1 MANETRDI
9 HRPFALRAATQA
21 DFRAI
26 KSLIHTVGINPTGLD
41 WRRFAVAVK
50 PEGELV
56 GCGQLKPHRDGS
68 HELASIAVI
77 REMRGKGVARA
88 IIERL
93 LTEHTGDVYLT
104 CRASLGPLY
113 RKFGFRTAEVAEM
126 PRYFRTVKRF
136 ANLIQRLGIM
146 EEGLL
151 VMKRE
156 G

>member
-1 MANETRDI
+1 MNETRDI
-9 HRPFALRAATQA
+9 RRSFALRAATRA
-21 DFRAI
+21 DSSAI
-26 KSLIHTVGINPTGLD
+26 KSLIHTVGINPIGLD
-41 WRRFAVAVK
+41 WMRFVIAVK

-77 REMRGKGVARA
+77 REMRGKGVAQA

-93 LTEHTGDVYLT
+93 LAEHTGDLYLT
-104 CRASLGPLY
+104 CRASLGPFY
-113 RKFGFRTAEVAEM
+113 RKFGFRTVEVAEI
-126 PRYFRTVKRF
+126 PPYFRTVMRF

-156 G
+156 E

>member
-1 MANETRDI
+1 MNEMSDI
-9 HRPFALRAATQA
+9 RRSFTLRAATRVDSA
-21 DFRAI
+21 AI

-50 PEGELV
+50 PEGGLV

-68 HELASIAVI
+68 HELASIAVT

-93 LTEHTGDVYLT
+93 LAENSGDLFLT
-104 CRASLGPLY
+104 CRASLEPLY
-113 RKFGFRTAEVAEM
+113 RKFGFHKAEAAEM

-136 ANLIQRLGIM
+136 ANLIRRLGIM
-146 EEGLL
+146 EEDLL
-151 VMKRE
+151 VMRRE
-156 G
+156 E